1 MIDILQ
7 PSVFSLNAWVVTN
20 KKGINV
26 EEEIILKISSDMYN
40 KLMERAEIS
49 GFSKIEDYIKLILE
63 EIISSKKDSSYNT
76 EDEEKV
82 KQRLRDLGYI
92 DWLSGIYKIGYLT
105 YKC

>member
-1 MIDILQ
+1 
-7 PSVFSLNAWVVTN
+7 
-20 KKGINV
+20 V

-63 EIISSKKDSSYNT
+63 EFISSKEDSSYNT

-92 DWLSGIYKIGYLT
+92 D
-105 YKC
+105 